1 MWHASVLFINFA
13 RIACLPHGLCNG
25 TVSVRPSV
33 CLSSLS
39 TAAAA
44 CGGFAAVGPTGR
56 RFQSIAARRV
66 CSRLSMHICS
76 GGTALNSKREQCHV
90 VS

>member
-25 TVSVRPSV
+25 TVSVR
-33 CLSSLS
+33 LSSLS
-39 TAAAA
+39 
-44 CGGFAAVGPTGR
+44 V
-56 RFQSIAARRV
+56 QSVDRCSSLRRV
-66 CSRLSMHICS
+66 CCCGPRRQAISIDCCTSRLHICS
-76 GGTALNSKREQCHV
+76 GGTALSSKREQCHV